1 MSEIGNVIYANRNRG
16 KKYFVNRTFKK
27 TAGVAIFFKQKLSAV
42 FIFSKKKTFLE
53 FKILYI
59 KSINVE
65 CFFCSKKFKCKKLFF
80 NITIEETILVEENGN
95 MEQEEDYAE
104 EEVEVEEDTTAD
116 DMTDEVVQEEVQDEQ
131 VLLVFY

>member
-1 MSEIGNVIYANRNRG
+1 M
-16 KKYFVNRTFKK
+16 
-27 TAGVAIFFKQKLSAV
+27 
-42 FIFSKKKTFLE
+42 
-53 FKILYI
+53 
-59 KSINVE
+59 
-65 CFFCSKKFKCKKLFF
+65 FF